1 MIRVLLIED
10 HPKRC
15 DRMLQAL
22 QLLNFDVVST
32 AQVDETFEAVQ
43 SFRPDAIICHDQ
55 VTMGGF
61 AMMKAL
67 RDRAETA
74 AIPFVIILST
84 ADLGLARQ
92 YMERGADDVLQA
104 PFKPEELLETL
115 MTRINRHKVIARE
128 AERALEAARGQMMHM
143 VTHELR
149 TPLSSITMVSDIIS
163 RQMYSVPV
171 SELRELLETMTSSS
185 KRLSR
190 VVDQIVLITQLSAG
204 ILQRSTILEQGMPL
218 SLWETLVAS
227 IGLARRFAYR
237 QPNVNIELIDRDKEA
252 QVMGNMLALRH
263 ALAELIS
270 NALNFSPEGGSIQI
284 AQWISGRKV
293 IISINDSGK
302 GIEQDQLARALQ
314 YFEQLDRA
322 HQDQQGM
329 GLGLGLAYGL
339 IEAHGGLMEIAS
351 VPNKGTQILITLPL
365 VQQAQLDARAYQTRN
380 D

>member
-22 QLLNFDVVST
+22 QLLNFDVLAS
-32 AQVDETFEAVQ
+32 AGLDETIATAQ
-43 SFRPDAIICHDQ
+43 SFRPDVMVCHDQ
-55 VTMGGF
+55 ISIGGF
-61 AMMKAL
+61 AVMKAL
-67 RDRAETA
+67 HDQVETA
-74 AIPFVIILST
+74 AIPLVIILS
-84 ADLGLARQ
+84 AANPSLARQ

-115 MTRINRHKVIARE
+115 MTRINRHKAIARD
-128 AERALEAARGQMMHM
+128 AERALDAARGQMMHM

-171 SELRELLETMTSSS
+171 SELRELLETMTNSS

-204 ILQRSTILEQGMPL
+204 ILQRSTIMEQGMPI

-252 QVMGNMLALRH
+252 QVLGNMLAMRH

-302 GIEQDQLARALQ
+302 GIEPDQLARALQ
-314 YFEQLDRA
+314 YFEQLNRDQ
-322 HQDQQGM
+322 QDQQGM
-329 GLGLGLAYGL
+329 GLGLGLAYSL
-339 IEAHGGLMEIAS
+339 IDAHGGVMEIAS

-365 VQQAQLDARAYQTRN
+365 VVQSHLETTAN
-380 D
+380 K